1 MINLA
6 KQIDY
11 WRSTSEQDI
20 ETASILVGVKKHL
33 EGLFFCHL
41 SIEKIIK
48 ALVVKETENI
58 PPRSHDLFYL
68 ARIAKINFTET
79 QSEFMEILMRYQLE
93 GRYPEYYP
101 SVPPIEKINEYLYDT
116 KMLQLCFKAML

>member
-1 MINLA
+1 MALHI
-6 KQIDY
+6 
-11 WRSTSEQDI
+11 RQDI
-20 ETASILVGVKKHL
+20 ETASILIGAKKYL

-68 ARIAKINFTET
+68 ADLAKIKITESQYNFIK
-79 QSEFMEILMRYQLE
+79 ILMRYQLE
-93 GRYPEYYP
+93 GRYPEFYP
-101 SVPPIEKINEYLYDT
+101 NLPPIEKIKMYIYET
-116 KMLQLCFKAML
+116 KMLQQCFKAML